1 MTQPTQRKKERPGIS
16 RSRNEQGN
24 ITTVTKEIQ
33 ISIRG
38 YTKNPYSIE
47 LENTQEVDEFLCS
60 SKLPKLSQE
69 EINNL
74 NRVVTEEEVE
84 TVMKCLLAQM
94 NPQWILPDVQRG
106 SVSNTS

>member
-1 MTQPTQRKKERPGIS
+1 MG
-16 RSRNEQGN
+16 
-24 ITTVTKEIQ
+24 
-33 ISIRG
+33 G
-38 YTKNPYSIE
+38 YTKHPRSIE
-47 LENTQEVDEFLCS
+47 LENTQQVDEFLCS
-60 SKLPKLSQE
+60 SKLPKSSQE

-84 TVMKCLLAQM
+84 TVMECLLAKNVQAQM